1 MARESVGTVVR
12 RRVLGLA
19 YLVLVAALITL
30 SIAIYNKVF
39 TKSVDVTLKAD
50 HTGNQLITDS
60 DVKVRGL
67 IVGRV
72 SAIKVD
78 SGSHACTEHT
88 LTCVSVTLALDPD
101 KVDLIPKNV
110 SAQILPKTLFGE
122 QYVSLTLPDN
132 PQSHIATGDVI
143 PQDRSQGALETEK
156 VLGDLLPVL
165 QAVQPAE
172 LNATLTAMAQALQ
185 GRGEQLGQ
193 TLVTMDRYLKAANP
207 YTKSLVDDLKKL
219 GQVAL
224 TYNQAAPDL
233 RDTLDNLLTSAR
245 TVIEKKVQL
254 DRLLNS
260 VTDTSGVL
268 QSFLSDNEQRLIRIT
283 GQTDK
288 IYRVLNTYAPEYT
301 CLLAGLVKL
310 NNLTSASVVNNQIQ
324 LGAQLD
330 TTNLGSYS
338 AKYGSKYPAGNP
350 PIKIITGYGPHCF
363 GLPDNITPVNSKG
376 YFQIPPEFQ
385 CLNDGAALTDNP
397 CGSHASQS
405 SDQRAMGSPAE
416 DTLVSVLIADSYGT
430 TPDKVPPIA
439 TALAA
444 PLLRGQTVVVK

>member
-12 RRVLGLA
+12 RRVLGLL

-30 SIAIYNKVF
+30 SIAFYNKVF
-39 TKSVDVTLKAD
+39 TKTIDVTLKAD

-72 SAIKVD
+72 SAINVD

-88 LTCVSVTLALDPD
+88 LTCVSVTLALDPG
-101 KVDLIPKNV
+101 KVGLIPKNV

-122 QYVSLTLPDN
+122 QYVSLVLPRS
-132 PQSHIATGDVI
+132 PESHIASGDVI

-156 VLGDLLPVL
+156 VLGDLLPLL

-193 TLVTMDRYLKAANP
+193 TLVTLDKYLKAANP
-207 YTKSLVDDLKKL
+207 YTKPLVDDLKKL

-245 TVIEKKVQL
+245 TVISKRVQL
-254 DRLLNS
+254 DTLLNS
-260 VTDTSGVL
+260 VTNTSGVL

-283 GQTDK
+283 GQTNK
-288 IYRVLNTYAPEYT
+288 IYQVLDTYAPEYT
-301 CLLAGLVKL
+301 CLLAGLVNL
-310 NNLTSASVVNNQIQ
+310 NKLTSSAVVNHQIQ
-324 LGAQLD
+324 LGAVLD
-330 TTNLGSYS
+330 TTNIGPYKDGEQPRLV
-338 AKYGSKYPAGNP
+338 
-350 PIKIITGYGPHCF
+350 TGYGPHCF
-363 GLPDNITPVNSKG
+363 GLPDNIQPVNSKG

-397 CGSHASQS
+397 CGQHPAQS
-405 SDQRAMGSPAE
+405 GDQRALGSPAE
-416 DTLVSVLIADSYGT
+416 NTLVSVLIAKSYGT
-430 TPDKVPPIA
+430 TPDQVPPIA

-444 PLLRGQTVVVK
+444 PLFRGQTVVVK